1 MPAVEQKKKRSQ
13 IIKKKRWNIARSNR
27 KGICCQTQPKEERT
41 EKGSAAAKRAL
52 SPRSLAALTIF
63 IDFVILAI
71 FFVPTIRAR
80 TNQIDKPKQTVMTT
94 TKSQTS

>member
-1 MPAVEQKKKRSQ
+1 MD
-13 IIKKKRWNIARSNR
+13 
-27 KGICCQTQPKEERT
+27 RT

-80 TNQIDKPKQTVMTT
+80 TNQVNTPKQAFIERKKQV
-94 TKSQTS
+94 KHNAINNSHQSNQTYVLFPSYIAFP